1 VSGTTSCTTPSLRRV
16 IICVALVLVIAP
28 ASYGL
33 DLTVTTASGRLRGA
47 GGEVVSFKGIPYAA
61 APVGPLRWR
70 APGDPAV
77 WDNVRDASQFGP
89 QCPQPQSS
97 GAISEDC
104 LTLNVW
110 TSARSTSQRLPVMV
124 WIHGGGFIRG
134 SGSNSA
140 YDGEALARRGVV
152 LVTLNYRLGAL
163 GFLTHP
169 TLSRESAHRVSGN
182 YGLLDQIAALRWV
195 QKNIAH
201 FGGDPSNITVFGESG
216 GAYSI
221 CILMVSP
228 LAKGLF
234 HRAILQSLPLMFQP
248 TRRLR
253 EAYAGLASAEADG
266 SRVADISVARSMSA
280 EEIVNQIAPAPTL
293 STGVH
298 FYPVVDGWLLPEDP
312 AVLIQSHVR
321 ALVPVLMGY
330 GADEGNF
337 FVANAPKT
345 VSGFQA
351 FVAHKFPQTP
361 FESILAMYP
370 VSTDAEA
377 PVALAQFFGD
387 YELLTSTVLTAR
399 AMARRGVVYLYQFSR
414 VGPRSRRLWNG
425 AAHTADIPY
434 VFDHVQIPSEDFD
447 LPDKRVSAAMAE
459 AWVHF
464 AKTGNPNGP
473 NLPEWPR
480 YHETDY
486 RYLNYS
492 DRISTDSGFRESEI
506 EFCRRVLEQAVRR
519 DRNQPGA

>member
-1 VSGTTSCTTPSLRRV
+1 MSSTTCALRRL
-16 IICVALVLVIAP
+16 IFLALLLVSIP

-33 DLTVTTASGRLRGA
+33 DLTVTTTSGRLRGE
-47 GGEVVSFKGIPYAA
+47 GGEVASFKGIPYAA
-61 APVGPLRWR
+61 APVGRLRWR
-70 APGDPAV
+70 APEDPAV
-77 WDNVRDASQFGP
+77 WRNVRNAKQFGP
-89 QCPQPQSS
+89 QCPQPQTS
-97 GAISEDC
+97 GAVNEDC

-110 TSARSTSQRLPVMV
+110 TSARSTSERLPVMV
-124 WIHGGGFIRG
+124 WIHGGGFFRG

-140 YDGEALARRGVV
+140 YDGETLARRGVV

-163 GFLTHP
+163 GFLAHP
-169 TLSRESAHRVSGN
+169 ALSRESSRGVSGN
-182 YGLLDQIAALRWV
+182 YGLLDQIAALGWV

-253 EAYAGLASAEADG
+253 EEYAGLASAEADG
-266 SRVADISVARSMSA
+266 ASRVANISVARRMSA
-280 EEIVNQIAPAPTL
+280 EEVVNQIAPAPTL

-298 FYPVVDGWLLPEDP
+298 FYPVVDGWLLLKDP
-312 AVLIQSHVR
+312 AVSIQTQGR

-330 GADEGNF
+330 GAEEGNF
-337 FVANAPKT
+337 FLANAPKT
-345 VSGFQA
+345 VSGFHA
-351 FVAHKFPQTP
+351 FVAYKFPQTP
-361 FESILAMYP
+361 FESILTMYP
-370 VSTDAEA
+370 AGTDADA
-377 PVALAQFFGD
+377 PLALAQFFGD

-399 AMARRGVVYLYQFSR
+399 AIARRGNVYLYQFSR

-434 VFDHVQIPSEDFD
+434 VFDHIQISSEDFE
-447 LPDKRVSAAMAE
+447 LPDKIVSEAMVG

-464 AKTGNPNGP
+464 AKAGNPNGP

-480 YHETDY
+480 YYEPDY

-492 DRISTDSGFRESEI
+492 DRISTESGFRESEI
-506 EFCRRVLEQAVRR
+506 EFCQRLLEQAARR
-519 DRNQPGA
+519 GLP

>member
-1 VSGTTSCTTPSLRRV
+1 MATCCTTPSLRRV
-16 IICVALVLVIAP
+16 IFGVALVLLIAP
-28 ASYGL
+28 ASHGL
-33 DLTVTTASGRLRGA
+33 DLTATIPSGRLRGA

-61 APVGPLRWR
+61 APVGRLRWR
-70 APGDPAV
+70 APEDPAA
-77 WDNVRDASQFGP
+77 WRNVRDATQFGP
-89 QCPQPQSS
+89 QCPQPQPG
-97 GAISEDC
+97 GAVNEDC

-110 TSARSTSQRLPVMV
+110 TSARSPTERLPVMV
-124 WIHGGGFIRG
+124 WIHGGGFFRG

-169 TLSRESAHRVSGN
+169 ALSRESAHGVSGN

-201 FGGDPSNITVFGESG
+201 FGGDPASITVFGESG
-216 GAYSI
+216 GANSI

-253 EAYAGLASAEADG
+253 EAYAGLASAESDG
-266 SRVADISVARSMSA
+266 ASRVADISVARRMSA

-312 AVLIQSHVR
+312 AVLIKAQGQT
-321 ALVPVLMGY
+321 LVPVLMGY
-330 GADEGNF
+330 GADEGIF
-337 FVANAPKT
+337 FLANAPKT

-361 FESILAMYP
+361 FESILATYP
-370 VSTDAEA
+370 ARTDAEA
-377 PVALAQFFGD
+377 PAALAQFFGD

-399 AMARRGVVYLYQFSR
+399 AMARRGNVYLYQFSR

-434 VFDHVQIPSEDFD
+434 VFDHVELPSEDFD
-447 LPDKRVSAAMAE
+447 PPDKTVSEAMVG

-464 AKTGNPNGP
+464 AKAGNPNGP
-473 NLPEWPR
+473 DLPEWPR
-480 YHETDY
+480 YREPDY

-492 DRISTDSGFRESEI
+492 DRISTESGFRESEI
-506 EFCRRVLEQAVRR
+506 EFCRRVLEQAARR
-519 DRNQPGA
+519 GPSHPGGG

>member
-1 VSGTTSCTTPSLRRV
+1 
-16 IICVALVLVIAP
+16 
-28 ASYGL
+28 
-33 DLTVTTASGRLRGA
+33 
-47 GGEVVSFKGIPYAA
+47 VSFKGIPYAA
-61 APVGPLRWR
+61 APVGRLRWR
-70 APGDPAV
+70 APEAPAF
-77 WDNVRDASQFGP
+77 WRDIRDATQSGP
-89 QCPQPQSS
+89 QCPQPQPG
-97 GAISEDC
+97 GAVNEDC

-110 TSARSTSQRLPVMV
+110 TSARSTSEHLPVMV
-124 WIHGGGFIRG
+124 WIHGGGFFRG

-163 GFLTHP
+163 GFLAHP
-169 TLSRESAHRVSGN
+169 APSHESAHGVSGN

-201 FGGDPSNITVFGESG
+201 FGGDPAKITVIGESG

-253 EAYAGLASAEADG
+253 ETYAGLASAEADG
-266 SRVADISVARSMSA
+266 ALRVADIAAARSMSA

-298 FYPVVDGWLLPEDP
+298 FYPVVDGWVLTEDP
-312 AVLIQSHVR
+312 AALILAQRR
-321 ALVPVLMGY
+321 AVVPVLMGY

-337 FVANAPKT
+337 FLANAPKT

-351 FVAHKFPQTP
+351 FVAHKSPGTP
-361 FESILAMYP
+361 LDSILAMYP
-370 VSTDAEA
+370 ARTDAEA
-377 PVALAQFFGD
+377 PMALAQFFGD

-399 AMARRGVVYLYQFSR
+399 AIARRGNVYLYRFSR

-434 VFDHVQIPSEDFD
+434 VFDHVQLPSEDFE
-447 LPDKRVSAAMAE
+447 LLDKKVSEAMVG

-473 NLPEWPR
+473 NLPEWPQ
-480 YHETDY
+480 YDKPDY

-492 DRISTDSGFRESEI
+492 DRISTESGFREPEI
-506 EFCRRVLEQAVRR
+506 EFCRRVLEQAARR
-519 DRNQPGA
+519 DPNWPVS

>member
-1 VSGTTSCTTPSLRRV
+1 
-16 IICVALVLVIAP
+16 VALVLVIAP

-33 DLTVTTASGRLRGA
+33 DQTVTIANGRLRGA

-61 APVGPLRWR
+61 APVGRRRWR
-70 APGDPAV
+70 APEDPAA
-77 WDNVRDASQFGP
+77 WRNVRDATQFGP
-89 QCPQPQSS
+89 QCPQPQPS
-97 GAISEDC
+97 GAVNEDC

-110 TSARSTSQRLPVMV
+110 TSARSTSERLPVMV
-124 WIHGGGFIRG
+124 WIHGGGFFRG

-169 TLSRESAHRVSGN
+169 ALSRESAHGVSGN

-201 FGGDPSNITVFGESG
+201 FGGDPASITVFGESG
-216 GAYSI
+216 GANSI
-221 CILMVSP
+221 CILMLSP

-253 EAYAGLASAEADG
+253 EVYAGLASAESDG
-266 SRVADISVARSMSA
+266 ASRVADISVARRMSA
-280 EEIVNQIAPAPTL
+280 EEIVNRIAPAPTL

-312 AVLIQSHVR
+312 TVLIEAQGR
-321 ALVPVLMGY
+321 TLVPVLMGY
-330 GADEGNF
+330 GADEGIF
-337 FVANAPKT
+337 FLANAPKT

-361 FESILAMYP
+361 FESILATYP
-370 VSTDAEA
+370 ARTDAEA
-377 PVALAQFFGD
+377 PAALAQFFGD

-399 AMARRGVVYLYQFSR
+399 AMARRGNVYLYQFSR

-434 VFDHVQIPSEDFD
+434 VFDHVEIPSEDFD
-447 LPDKRVSAAMAE
+447 PPDKTVSEAMVG

-464 AKTGNPNGP
+464 AKAANPNGP
-473 NLPEWPR
+473 ALPEWPR
-480 YHETDY
+480 YREPDY

-492 DRISTDSGFRESEI
+492 DRISTESGFRESEI
-506 EFCRRVLEQAVRR
+506 EFCRSVLEQAARR
-519 DRNQPGA
+519 GPSHPGGG

>member
-1 VSGTTSCTTPSLRRV
+1 
-16 IICVALVLVIAP
+16 VALVLVIAP

-33 DLTVTTASGRLRGA
+33 DLTVTIASGRLRGA
-47 GGEVVSFKGIPYAA
+47 GGGVASFKGIPYAA
-61 APVGPLRWR
+61 APVGRLRWR
-70 APGDPAV
+70 APEDPAA
-77 WDNVRDASQFGP
+77 WRNIRDATQFGP
-89 QCPQPQSS
+89 QCPQPQPS
-97 GAISEDC
+97 AAVNEDC
-104 LTLNVW
+104 LSLNVW
-110 TSARSTSQRLPVMV
+110 TSARSASERLPVMV
-124 WIHGGGFIRG
+124 WIHGGGFFRG
-134 SGSNSA
+134 SGSNPA

-169 TLSRESAHRVSGN
+169 ALSRESARGVSGN

-195 QKNIAH
+195 QQNIAH
-201 FGGDPSNITVFGESG
+201 FGGDPANITVFGESG
-216 GAYSI
+216 GANSI

-248 TRRLR
+248 MRRLR
-253 EAYAGLASAEADG
+253 EAYAGVASAEADG
-266 SRVADISVARSMSA
+266 ASRVADIDLARRMSA
-280 EEIVNQIAPAPTL
+280 EEIVNQFAPAPTL

-312 AVLIQSHVR
+312 AVLIQAQGR
-321 ALVPVLMGY
+321 TLVPVLMGY

-337 FVANAPKT
+337 FLANAPNSL
-345 VSGFQA
+345 SGFQA
-351 FVAHKFPQTP
+351 FAAHKFPQTP

-370 VSTDAEA
+370 AKTDAEA
-377 PVALAQFFGD
+377 PMALAQFFGD

-399 AMARRGVVYLYQFSR
+399 AMARRNNVYLYQFSR

-434 VFDHVQIPSEDFD
+434 VFDHVAIPSDDFD
-447 LPDKRVSAAMAE
+447 PSDMAVSEAMVG

-464 AKTGNPNGP
+464 AKAGNPNGP

-480 YHETDY
+480 YREPDY
-486 RYLNYS
+486 RYLNYF
-492 DRISTDSGFRESEI
+492 DQIRFESGFRESEI
-506 EFCRRVLEQAVRR
+506 EFCRRVLEQAARR
-519 DRNQPGA
+519 DPNQAGQVN

>member
-1 VSGTTSCTTPSLRRV
+1 
-16 IICVALVLVIAP
+16 VLVIAP

-33 DLTVTTASGRLRGA
+33 DLTVTIASGHLRGA

-61 APVGPLRWR
+61 APVGRLRWR
-70 APGDPAV
+70 APEDPVV
-77 WDNVRDASQFGP
+77 WRNVRDATQFGP
-89 QCPQPQSS
+89 QCPQPQPS
-97 GAISEDC
+97 GAVSEDC

-110 TSARSTSQRLPVMV
+110 TSARSTSERLPVMV
-124 WIHGGGFIRG
+124 WIHGGGFFRG

-169 TLSRESAHRVSGN
+169 ALSRESTHGVSGN
-182 YGLLDQIAALRWV
+182 YGLLDQVAALRWV

-201 FGGDPSNITVFGESG
+201 FGGDPASITVFGESG

-221 CILMVSP
+221 CILMSSP

-253 EAYAGLASAEADG
+253 DAYAGLASAEADG
-266 SRVADISVARSMSA
+266 ASRVADISVARHMSA

-298 FYPVVDGWLLPEDP
+298 FYPVVDGWLLPDDP
-312 AVLIQSHVR
+312 AMLIQAHGR
-321 ALVPVLMGY
+321 TLVPVLMGY

-337 FVANAPKT
+337 FLANAPKT

-351 FVAHKFPQTP
+351 FVTHKFPQTP
-361 FESILAMYP
+361 FESILAVYP
-370 VSTDAEA
+370 AKTDAEA
-377 PVALAQFFGD
+377 SVALAQFFGD

-399 AMARRGVVYLYQFSR
+399 AMARRGNVYLYQFSR
-414 VGPRSRRLWNG
+414 AGPRSRRLWNG

-447 LPDKRVSAAMAE
+447 QPDKTVSEAMVE
-459 AWVHF
+459 AWVNF
-464 AKTGNPNGP
+464 AKAGNPNGP

-480 YHETDY
+480 YQAPDY

-492 DRISTDSGFRESEI
+492 DRIGTESGFRESEI
-506 EFCRRVLEQAVRR
+506 EFCRRVLEQAARR
-519 DRNQPGA
+519 DPNQPGG